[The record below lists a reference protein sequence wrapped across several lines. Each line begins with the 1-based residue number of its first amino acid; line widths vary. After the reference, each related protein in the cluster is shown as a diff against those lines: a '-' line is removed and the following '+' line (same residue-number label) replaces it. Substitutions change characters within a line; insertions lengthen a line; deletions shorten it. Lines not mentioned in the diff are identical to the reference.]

1 MINSIIIED
10 EPLNLARLESMVNKC
25 PQDIKVVATLSS
37 VLQSI
42 NWFRDNSVPDL
53 IFLDIQLGDGTA
65 FDLLREINKQV
76 PIIFTTA
83 YDEYAVK
90 AFEYNSIDYLLKPV
104 TQEKLII
111 AIDKYISRQTSDSQ
125 WMSQQ
130 SEGVKQVSQLLQ
142 GTYKQ
147 RFLVKLGDQY
157 FPVDVSDIRFFMLRN
172 GAIWIYTVGLQP
184 LIIEFSLDQLEKLVS
199 PMDFFRINR
208 QYLVSVASI
217 GEIHSFFNSRLLLK
231 LKPNSPEEVIVS
243 RERVSDFKKWID
255 L

>member
-1 MINSIIIED
+1 MINAIIIED
-10 EPLNLARLESMVNKC
+10 EPLNLNRLESMVGKC
-25 PQDIKVVATLSS
+25 PYDIQVVAKLTS

-42 NWFRDNSVPDL
+42 EWFRDNSAPDL

-65 FDLLREINKQV
+65 FDLLKEIKKQV

-104 TQEKLII
+104 TQEKLITS
-111 AIDKYISRQTSDSQ
+111 IDKFLTKQTGDRQ
-125 WMSQQ
+125 WIIQQ
-130 SEGVKQVSQLLQ
+130 NEAVKQVSELLQ
-142 GTYKQ
+142 GNYKQ

-157 FPVDVSDIRFFMLRN
+157 FPVDVANIRYFMLRN
-172 GAIWIYTVGLQP
+172 GANWIYSEDLQP

-199 PMDFFRINR
+199 PLDFFRINR
-208 QYLVSVASI
+208 QYLVSVAAI
-217 GEIHSFFNSRLLLK
+217 GEIHTYFNSRLLLK

-243 RERVSDFKKWID
+243 RERVADFKKWID